1 MLNHL
6 PSARRLKR
14 LNRRQR
20 KKLRVGEFQE
30 RIMDMRIALHAPLEA
45 AAHDAFLADF
55 MTLIES
61 RHAAVRHDGG
71 LYVLEAQGV
80 VSAWWRGT
88 PTEQDRQAVQAWLAQ
103 RPEVASAEIG
113 AAMDAWYDQP

>member
-30 RIMDMRIALHAPLEA
+30 RVMDIRITLRNPLEA
-45 AAHDAFLADF
+45 AAYDAFLADF
-55 MTLIES
+55 MVLIES
-61 RHAAVRHDGG
+61 RHVPVRRDGG
-71 LYVLEAQGV
+71 LYVLEGQDL
-80 VSAWWRGT
+80 VSAWWRGA
-88 PTEQDRQAVQAWLAQ
+88 PTEADREAVQAWLGQ
-103 RPEVASAEIG
+103 RAEVAAAEVG
-113 AAMDAWYDQP
+113 AATDAWYDQP